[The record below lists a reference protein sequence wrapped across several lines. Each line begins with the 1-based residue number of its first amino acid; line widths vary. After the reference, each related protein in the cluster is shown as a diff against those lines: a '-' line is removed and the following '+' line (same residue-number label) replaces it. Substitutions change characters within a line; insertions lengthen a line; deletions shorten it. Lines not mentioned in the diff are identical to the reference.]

1 MAKPRRSPGDGSVF
15 QRKDKR
21 WVVQIELED
30 RKRKTY
36 YVKSKQ
42 EGRAKLKELQ
52 RQMEQGTLV
61 TGPQQAVKQYLEY
74 WLEEVH
80 KPNIKTSSYVKY
92 RKLIQGY
99 IIPALGEIKLEKLT
113 P

>member
-1 MAKPRRSPGDGSVF
+1 MAKSRRSPGDGSVF
-15 QRKDKR
+15 QRGDKR

-30 RKRKTY
+30 GKRKTY

-42 EGRAKLKELQ
+42 EGKAKLKELQ
-52 RQMEQGTLV
+52 KQMEQGTLV
-61 TGPQQAVKQYLEY
+61 TGPQQTVKQYLEY

-80 KPNIKTSSYVKY
+80 KPSIKISTYVKY

-99 IIPALGEIKLEKLT
+99 IIPALGEVN
-113 P
+113 